1 MYIGEREV
9 CFSKEQGDQHWF
21 HDGVFCY
28 YHAGK
33 LTQLNFNA
41 AFSICYCSSLLSHWK
56 KGRHLKLRI
65 PSLSHLPF
73 SIIVSIMLFMTYS

>member
-21 HDGVFCY
+21 HDGAFCY

-41 AFSICYCSSLLSHWK
+41 PFSICYCS
-56 KGRHLKLRI
+56 
-65 PSLSHLPF
+65 LPF
-73 SIIVSIMLFMTYS
+73 YPTGRKEDT